1 MTAVVKPEAEK
12 PAEQPAKPTT
22 IAGAVQA
29 ARDNLAASQAAGDKP
44 VVEEKPATE
53 EKPIEVEKPVEG
65 TPEVEKPVEEEKPE
79 GGAEEEKPEGE
90 GKPAEFIA
98 EIPGRR
104 PGEEPIKLAVED
116 AATLERINQALKGGL
131 RRDEFAR
138 SMEAVN
144 RQREELDIVEQHLE
158 IDPVGF
164 LAERVKPEIQVEL
177 VRHLLSLPEVFEKVT
192 ADLEEWQDPDKAR
205 ARRAELGKD
214 RADRSR
220 QTERELA
227 QIREVREQGRKI
239 RDTVEAIM
247 PADMQEDEAALFRD
261 DCLTDV
267 AAWCRANPK
276 VARLRPEEVI
286 GILERR
292 LRHHG
297 LTPESALAG
306 LSSGQPLRRA
316 TAAAPKK
323 ALAPSTPD
331 VPTALATGAKLK
343 AASADRREAA
353 AIPGAGAGARPAKI
367 ELPAQQ
373 GVKERIG
380 SLRKLLTG
388 A

>member
-1 MTAVVKPEAEK
+1 MTTAVKPEVEK
-12 PAEQPAKPTT
+12 PAEPPAKPTT
-22 IAGAVQA
+22 IAGAVEA
-29 ARDNLAASQAAGDKP
+29 ARANLAASQAA
-44 VVEEKPATE
+44 EEKPATE
-53 EKPIEVEKPVEG
+53 EKPVETETPVEEKPAAEPV
-65 TPEVEKPVEEEKPE
+65 TPEEKPE
-79 GGAEEEKPEGE
+79 EKPAGEEGKEGEEGAEAK
-90 GKPAEFIA
+90 AEFVA

-116 AATLERINQALKGGL
+116 AATLERLNQALKGGL

-158 IDPVGF
+158 LDPVGF

-205 ARRAELGKD
+205 ARRAELGRD

-220 QTERELA
+220 QTERELG
-227 QIREVREQGRKI
+227 QIRAVREQGRKI
-239 RDTVEAIM
+239 RDTVEAII

-286 GILERR
+286 GILDRR

-316 TAAAPKK
+316 TAAAPQK
-323 ALAPSTPD
+323 APAPSIPD

-343 AASADRREAA
+343 QASVDRREAA
-353 AIPGAGAGARPAKI
+353 AIPGAGAGARPTKI
-367 ELPAQQ
+367 EVPAQQ
-373 GVKERIG
+373 GVKERIA
-380 SLRKLLTG
+380 SLRKILQP
-388 A
+388 

>member
-1 MTAVVKPEAEK
+1 MPPVATEEK
-12 PAEQPAKPTT
+12 PVEQPAKPAT
-22 IAGAVQA
+22 IASAVQA
-29 ARDNLAASQAAGDKP
+29 ARDNLAASQAA
-44 VVEEKPATE
+44 EEKPATE
-53 EKPIEVEKPVEG
+53 EKPVEG
-65 TPEVEKPVEEEKPE
+65 EKPVEEQPAAEPAKPE
-79 GGAEEEKPEGE
+79 EGAESKPEGE
-90 GKPAEFIA
+90 EVKEGEETAEAKAEFVA

-116 AATLERINQALKGGL
+116 AETLERINQALKGGL

-138 SMEAVN
+138 SMEAVT
-144 RQREELDIVEQHLE
+144 RQREELDLVEQHLE
-158 IDPVGF
+158 LDPIGF
-164 LAERVKPEIQVEL
+164 LAERVKPDLQVEL
-177 VRHLLSLPEVFEKVT
+177 VRHLLSLPNVYEAVT

-227 QIREVREQGRKI
+227 QISAVREQGRKI
-239 RDTVEAIM
+239 RDTVEAIV
-247 PADMQEDEAALFRD
+247 PADMSEDEAALFRD
-261 DCLTDV
+261 DALTDV
-267 AAWCRANPK
+267 ANWCRANPK
-276 VARLRPEEVI
+276 VARLRPEDVI

-343 AASADRREAA
+343 QASVDRREAA
-353 AIPGAGAGARPAKI
+353 AIPGAGAGARPTKI
-367 ELPAQQ
+367 EVPAQQ
-373 GVKERIG
+373 GVKERIA
-380 SLRKLLTG
+380 SLRKILQP
-388 A
+388 

>member
-1 MTAVVKPEAEK
+1 MTTAVRPETEK
-12 PAEQPAKPTT
+12 PVETPAKPTT

-29 ARDNLAASQAAGDKP
+29 ARDNLAASQAT
-44 VVEEKPATE
+44 EEKPETE
-53 EKPIEVEKPVEG
+53 EKPIEEKPA
-65 TPEVEKPVEEEKPE
+65 EEKPAADPGKTEE
-79 GGAEEEKPEGE
+79 GTED
-90 GKPAEFIA
+90 KPAEEAGKEGEETTEAKTEFVV
-98 EIPGRR
+98 EVPGRR
-104 PGEEPIKLAVED
+104 PGEEPIKLAVDD
-116 AATLERINQALKGGL
+116 AETLERVNQAIKGGL
-131 RRDEFAR
+131 RRDEFNR

-144 RQREELDIVEQHLE
+144 RQREELDLVEQHLK

-164 LAERVKPEIQVEL
+164 LVEQVKPDIQVEL
-177 VRHLLSLPEVFEKVT
+177 VRHLLSLPEVFEAVT

-220 QTERELA
+220 QAERELSHLA
-227 QIREVREQGRKI
+227 AVREQGRKI
-239 RDTVEAIM
+239 RDTVEALV
-247 PADMQEDEAALFRD
+247 PADMNEEEAALFRD

-267 AAWCRANPK
+267 AHWCRANPK

-323 ALAPSTPD
+323 APAPSTPD

-343 AASADRREAA
+343 QASVERREAA

-380 SLRKLLTG
+380 SLRKLILG
-388 A
+388 G